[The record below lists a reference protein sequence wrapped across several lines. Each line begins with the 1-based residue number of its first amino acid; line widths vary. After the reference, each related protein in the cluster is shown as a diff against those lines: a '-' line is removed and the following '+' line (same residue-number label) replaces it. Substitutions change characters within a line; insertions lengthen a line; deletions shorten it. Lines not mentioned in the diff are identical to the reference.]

1 MRKSVELL
9 VTVLVEADDDDRQDF
24 GRRAI
29 SAVRDALKIGRARHP
44 HVSMT
49 VERIVEVKEGEGP

>member
-29 SAVRDALKIGRARHP
+29 STVRDALKIGRARHP
-44 HVSMT
+44 DLSMT
-49 VERIVEVKEGEGP
+49 VERIVEVKEGEAT

>member
-29 SAVRDALKIGRARHP
+29 SAVRDALKVGRARHP
-44 HVSMT
+44 DLAMT
-49 VERIVEVKEGEGP
+49 VERIVEVKEGEPS

>member
-44 HVSMT
+44 DVSMT